1 MSNPTRRNYKHVSL
15 DDGALEES
23 LAEQPTPAKEDNLDS
38 ELKYEGDF
46 ENEKLHTAE
55 PLYEGEGFEPNLI
68 TIDDAIERIGIGKF
82 QYVIL
87 IASGLCFAADAM
99 QVILL
104 SFLTIVLKDEWDL
117 SDSMTESIT
126 SCLFAGSMMGTLILG
141 PLADSMGRR
150 PIFLVAALIISI
162 FGFGTAL
169 ATDYFMLVAM
179 LFMVGIGVGGLTV
192 PFDILAEFL
201 PSHNRGTNLLLI
213 NYFWTIGVLLVVV
226 LAYFTLHG
234 EQSHWRLL
242 VALSSL
248 PCFVSVIV
256 GYLFVPESAR
266 WLVTQGRSEEALQ
279 VMRDGAAMN
288 GHDVTTLF
296 PEGIQLMAE
305 PEEKQATIADL
316 LKPKWREI
324 TLRLWG
330 GWGAFAFGY
339 YGTLLAITRVFDNDQ
354 GSSTDGNSDSYNFDY
369 GAIFVSSSAEL
380 VGTTLVI
387 LLVDR
392 AGRISTQVL
401 SYSLAGILICIL
413 CSLASYGAPRLLLIA
428 LGFAARVFEMG
439 GTCVTWVSTAEILT
453 TEVRSTGHSTA
464 NAMARLGAFFCPF
477 VVEGSIPLRRIGY
490 IMLFVHM
497 ITVLCVSKLPETKGR
512 SMGDTDNSHDDEQEE
527 TDGVILVPDDDTD
540 DAEFVLPV
548 RVGEST

>member
-1 MSNPTRRNYKHVSL
+1 MSNPTRRTYKHVSL
-15 DDGALEES
+15 DDKGEHVEQSLEEQQKPKP
-23 LAEQPTPAKEDNLDS
+23 AQDEQLHPQELD
-38 ELKYEGDF
+38 EGGVSD
-46 ENEKLHTAE
+46 
-55 PLYEGEGFEPNLI
+55 PNLI
-68 TIDDAIERIGIGKF
+68 TIDKAIERIGMGKF
-82 QYVIL
+82 QYVVL

-117 SDSMTESIT
+117 SDSMTASIT

-150 PIFLVAALIISI
+150 PIFLAAALIISV

-169 ATDYFMLVAM
+169 ATNYFMLIAM

-201 PSHNRGTNLLLI
+201 PSHRRGTNLLLI
-213 NYFWTIGVLLVVV
+213 EYFWTVGCLLVVV

-234 EQSHWRLL
+234 EKSQWRLL

-248 PCFVSVIV
+248 PCFVSLLV

-266 WLVTQGRSEEALQ
+266 WLVTQGRSEEALK
-279 VMRDGAAMN
+279 VLRDGAVMN
-288 GHDVTTLF
+288 GHDVTVLF
-296 PEGIQLMAE
+296 PEGMQLVAE

-316 LKPKWREI
+316 FKPKWRNI

-339 YGTLLAITRVFDNDQ
+339 YGTLLAITKVFDNDQ
-354 GSSTDGNSDSYNFDY
+354 GGNTDEDPGSYNFDY

-380 VGTTLVI
+380 VGTTIVI
-387 LLVDR
+387 LAVDR
-392 AGRISTQVL
+392 AGRIPCQVIA
-401 SYSLAGILICIL
+401 YSMAGISVCVL
-413 CSLASYGAPRLLLIA
+413 CTLASNGAPRLLLIA
-428 LGFAARVFEMG
+428 LGFTARVFEMG

-477 VVEGSIPLRRIGY
+477 VVEGSIPLQRIGF
-490 IMLFVHM
+490 IMLFVHA

-512 SMGDTDNSHDDEQEE
+512 GMGDTDDLHDDEQEE
-527 TDGVILVPDDDTD
+527 RDGIILVDGDAD
-540 DAEFVLPV
+540 DADEADFVLPV

>member
-1 MSNPTRRNYKHVSL
+1 MSNPTRRRTYKHVSL
-15 DDGALEES
+15 DEAGEQS
-23 LAEQPTPAKEDNLDS
+23 LAEQPKPAQDAQDEQLHPQEACEREDSD
-38 ELKYEGDF
+38 
-46 ENEKLHTAE
+46 
-55 PLYEGEGFEPNLI
+55 PNLI
-68 TIDDAIERIGIGKF
+68 TIDDAIERIGMGKF
-82 QYVIL
+82 QYVVL

-117 SDSMTESIT
+117 SDSMTASIT

-150 PIFLVAALIISI
+150 PIFLAAALIISV

-169 ATDYFMLVAM
+169 ATDYLMLIAM

-201 PSHNRGTNLLLI
+201 PSHRRGTNLLLI
-213 NYFWTIGVLLVVV
+213 EYFWTVGCLLVVV

-234 EQSHWRLL
+234 EKSQWRLL

-248 PCFVSVIV
+248 PCFISLIV

-266 WLVTQGRSEEALQ
+266 WLVTQGRSDEALQ
-279 VMRDGAAMN
+279 IIRDGAVMN
-288 GHDVTTLF
+288 GHDVTVLF
-296 PEGIQLMAE
+296 PEGIQLVDE

-316 LKPKWREI
+316 FKPKWREI

-339 YGTLLAITRVFDNDQ
+339 YGTLLAITKVFDNDQ
-354 GSSTDGNSDSYNFDY
+354 GGSSTDDDPGSYNFDY

-380 VGTTLVI
+380 VGTTIVI
-387 LLVDR
+387 LAVDR
-392 AGRISTQVL
+392 AGRIPCQVIA
-401 SYSLAGILICIL
+401 YSLAGISVCVL
-413 CSLASYGAPRLLLIA
+413 CTLASNGAPRLLLIA
-428 LGFAARVFEMG
+428 LGFTARVFEMG

-477 VVEGSIPLRRIGY
+477 VVEGGIPLQRIGF
-490 IMLFVHM
+490 IMLFVHA
-497 ITVLCVSKLPETKGR
+497 ITVLCVSKLPETKGKG
-512 SMGDTDNSHDDEQEE
+512 MGATDDSNDDEQEE
-527 TDGVILVPDDDTD
+527 LDGIILVDDHDTD
-540 DAEFVLPV
+540 DADEAAFVLPV